1 MSKLKIKIPSRLIE
15 EFCMKWNITEFA
27 LFGSVL
33 RDDFNPDSDID
44 VLVTFDHIAKTT
56 LFDLARMQKELEEI
70 FGRHVDILSR
80 RGVESGR
87 NKRRRDAI
95 LNSAVVVYGA
105 R

>member
-1 MSKLKIKIPSRLIE
+1 MPKPKIKIPSRLIE
-15 EFCMKWNITEFA
+15 EFCKKWNITEFA

-33 RDDFNPDSDID
+33 RDDFSPDSDVD
-44 VLVTFDHIAKTT
+44 VLVTFEHNAKTT

-70 FGRHVDILSR
+70 LGRHVDILSR
-80 RGVESGR
+80 RGVERGR

-95 LNSAVVVYGA
+95 LSSAVTVYGA